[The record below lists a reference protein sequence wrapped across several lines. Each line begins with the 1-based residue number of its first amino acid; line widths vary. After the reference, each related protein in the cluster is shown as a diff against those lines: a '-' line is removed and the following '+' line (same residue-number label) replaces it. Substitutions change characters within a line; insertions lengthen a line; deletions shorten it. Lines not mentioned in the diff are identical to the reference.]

1 MDKHALIVGCS
12 DGIGL
17 GVARVLLRDGCLVT
31 GVSRSP
37 SALAHER
44 YEHAVFDVTAPDYA
58 TSLSALVGRRGPV
71 DVCVYCAGIGE
82 LFADAGLAADPRVL
96 QVNLVGAAITAEV
109 VIPPML
115 QAGAGHFVGLSSLA
129 DAFASRDAP
138 SYAASKAGLSSY
150 LVGLALALRGRGVY
164 VTNVRFGF
172 VDTKMAR
179 SPVRPFMISV
189 ERAADVV
196 KTALRRRPIQLTYPK
211 RMALL
216 VWLVAR
222 AQAVSV
228 WRS

>member
-82 LFADAGLAADPRVL
+82 LFADAGMAADPRVF

-172 VDTKMAR
+172 VDTKMAK
-179 SPVRPFMISV
+179 SGSKPFVMPVEQACAV
-189 ERAADVV
+189 VLRAMAKPRIRV
-196 KTALRRRPIQLTYPK
+196 TAPRITGILALILALATRLRI
-211 RMALL
+211 AF
-216 VWLVAR
+216 
-222 AQAVSV
+222 S
-228 WRS
+228 